1 MPKRQNT
8 TARNTA
14 AAAGL
19 EKRLRAAQAEI
30 KRLRAKTRDCICG
43 PYTDEDK
50 ADDIRELVEIINK
63 LPASAYKPGAV
74 YNPQG
79 GTDADCA
86 QQHIHKNQAASTT

>member
-50 ADDIRELVEIINK
+50 ADDIREI
-63 LPASAYKPGAV
+63 
-74 YNPQG
+74 
-79 GTDADCA
+79 
-86 QQHIHKNQAASTT
+86 